1 MDKHIPVRRAK
12 PAVASHI
19 EAVKAALHDGRL
31 RRETFAESAGVGLR
45 VVELWMVDAPIQ
57 ESYHARLWGAA
68 VTSTIPG
75 WPTPRAAT
83 DLD

>member
-1 MDKHIPVRRAK
+1 MERHISVRRAK

-19 EAVKAALHDGRL
+19 EAVKAALGDGRL
-31 RRETFAESAGVGLR
+31 HRDAFAELAGVDLT
-45 VVELWMVDAPIQ
+45 VVERWMAGGPIQ
-57 ESYHARLWGAA
+57 ESYEARLWGTA

-83 DLD
+83 DLE